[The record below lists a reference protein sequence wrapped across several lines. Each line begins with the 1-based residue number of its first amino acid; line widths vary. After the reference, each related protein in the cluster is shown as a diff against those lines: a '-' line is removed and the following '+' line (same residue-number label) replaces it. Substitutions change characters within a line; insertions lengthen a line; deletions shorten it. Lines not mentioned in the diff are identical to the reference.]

1 MSRPARILV
10 VEDVALIAFD
20 VASMLGELRL
30 ELAGL
35 ALTLADAIRLAGT
48 LEIDAALLDADLFGR
63 DTGPV
68 AAVLERR
75 GIPFVFATALDR
87 RDLPAGYQ
95 DRPRVSKPYTPAQIG
110 TALALVLRTGQQRGR
125 PAAHT
130 VGRVLRAA

>member
-1 MSRPARILV
+1 MPRAPRILV
-10 VEDVALIAFD
+10 VEDIALIAFD
-20 VASMLGELRL
+20 VAHMLQELRL

-35 ALTLADAIRLAGT
+35 ALTLPEATRLADA
-48 LEIDAALLDADLFGR
+48 LEIDAALLDADLCGK

-95 DRPRVSKPYTPAQIG
+95 DRPRISKPFTPAQIG
-110 TALALVLRTGQQRGR
+110 NVLGIVLHARQRDAAAMRTSEGE
-125 PAAHT
+125 
-130 VGRVLRAA
+130 LRAA